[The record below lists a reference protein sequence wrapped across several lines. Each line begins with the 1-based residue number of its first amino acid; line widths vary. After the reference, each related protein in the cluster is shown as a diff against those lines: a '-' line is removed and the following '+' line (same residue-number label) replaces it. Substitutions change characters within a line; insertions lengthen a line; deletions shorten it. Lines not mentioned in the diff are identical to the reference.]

1 MMTKIQMN
9 LLASSSASVPSSSR
23 CSAYN
28 LLRSAREIRVSQQP
42 SLTGVTGALR
52 AVIVL
57 LAAFCLSAGLAIADP
72 VTFPAT
78 TTPTA
83 GSTTDGCSGCLFDYE
98 GTPTA
103 ATGQAIVSWSFY
115 AMNTN
120 PVIPVIFNSAG
131 VVVGVGT
138 EITPAATGVQ
148 TNLFGRTQGT
158 GVIAPGDSVGFYYP
172 NKGSIAVTLG
182 SGVPVVG
189 EAGFGGLQAGT
200 TQIDTSSTVGNR
212 TYAVSYTSD
221 QVLLTTTT
229 APSAGAISDLCQNC
243 LYEYTPVTSQYN
255 GASLLSWDFYAL
267 NTDAATPV
275 IFGANGLVI
284 GYGETDTPTSTGYQS
299 FDYVPVYGTDALA
312 TGDYL
317 GWYFLNGG
325 SIAFNL
331 TGGQGGTYAPF
342 PQLSLGPND
351 VTTTPV
357 TNRDYAVGFVTSEL
371 ATVPEPSYTPIL
383 ALCLGALV
391 FMRSD
396 FRSKRRQTC

>member
-1 MMTKIQMN
+1 MTKIQMN
-9 LLASSSASVPSSSR
+9 LLASSSASVPSCSP
-23 CSAYN
+23 CSAYDV
-28 LLRSAREIRVSQQP
+28 LRSVRAIRVIQRSP
-42 SLTGVTGALR
+42 LTGALR
-52 AVIVL
+52 AVLVL
-57 LAAFCLSAGLAIADP
+57 LAAFVLSAGLAIADP
-72 VTFPAT
+72 ITFPAPS
-78 TTPTA
+78 TPTA
-83 GSTTDGCSGCLFDYE
+83 GATSDGCSGCLFDYE
-98 GTPTA
+98 STPAA

-115 AMNTN
+115 TMNTN
-120 PVIPVIFNSAG
+120 PVVPVIFNSAG

-138 EITPAATGVQ
+138 QITPTGTGVQ

-158 GVIAPGDSVGFYYP
+158 SVIAPGDSVGFYYP
-172 NKGSIAVTLG
+172 NQGSIAVTLG
-182 SGVPVVG
+182 SGPQVVG
-189 EAGFGGLQAGT
+189 ESGFGGLQAGT

-212 TYAVSYTSD
+212 TYSVSYTSD
-221 QVLLTTTT
+221 QVALTTAT

-255 GASLLSWDFYAL
+255 DASLLSWDFYAL
-267 NTDAATPV
+267 NTASAIPV
-275 IFGANGLVI
+275 IFGPNGLVI
-284 GYGETDTPTSTGYQS
+284 GYGQADTPTSAGYQS
-299 FDYVPVYGTDALA
+299 FDYVPVYGTDVLA

-357 TNRDYAVGFVTSEL
+357 TDRDYAVGFITSEL

-383 ALCLGALV
+383 ALCLGALL
-391 FMRSD
+391 FFRSG
-396 FRSKRRQTC
+396 FRSKRRETC